1 MKAKA
6 SFVKTILGRLIFK
19 RFDLPR
25 FFRWVFVLILYLIT
39 FSALDQLAHTLQL
52 YPGVVAWYPP
62 DGLSLAF
69 LLTFGAG
76 FTPVFV
82 LASLFSSLFIYHFS
96 TPLGPILVWAV
107 ILSAVYGMEAVL
119 LRRRVRIDPELKA
132 LRDTLWLILTSA
144 VAATILAVISVSV
157 LIQYG
162 EIPAAV
168 YFNAVAEWWIG
179 EMTGIVVFTPFLL
192 VHAMPWVRRFIN
204 GELRNSKKQF
214 VFRRPSLQSI
224 GQVISIPVI
233 LYITFGIPA
242 LGSFE
247 PYYLMAVPLIWIAL
261 KNGFSKVSLAI
272 VGMNFGTVLAIW
284 LFKFDTAHLGELQ
297 FLTLGIYAS
306 TLLTG
311 AIITQQKRTQEEL
324 RQSEEKYRDM
334 VNTVNDGIFASNDRG
349 ILMFANQALARIHGF
364 ERPEELVG
372 RTFLEFIAP
381 AMVGNITQSFI
392 ESLQG
397 GTTSE
402 TIEAEIIRPNGT
414 GAFIEIKPVPFV
426 EDGKVT
432 GVRGVVRDI
441 TARKQAEEVLAQE
454 RNLLR
459 SLIDH
464 VPDLIYVKDAQSRF
478 LIANP
483 ALARLT
489 GVASPDELIG
499 KTDFDFFPQEL
510 AAKYYADEQAI
521 FQSGQPVLEL
531 EEPWVGAADNRR
543 WLSSTKILL
552 RNAQGKIIELV
563 GQSRDI
569 TERKQAEAAL
579 RESEERYAVAVRG
592 ANDGIWDW
600 NLKTNE
606 LYYSPRWKSMLGYEE
621 SEIGISPDEWFKRV
635 HPDDV
640 MRLKAELNAHIK
652 GDAPLFQSEYRM
664 LHKNGQYLWMLSR
677 GLAVR
682 DAEGNVHRLAG
693 SQTDITLQKQ
703 AEQEIGRLAKFPS
716 ENPNPVLRLSRDGL
730 LMYANTASEAFLS
743 MWDCE
748 VGGPVPEFWRDL
760 ANQALA
766 TKENKTVDI
775 VCDGKDYSM
784 FVAPVAE
791 PGYVNVY
798 GRDVTE
804 SKQAEEANR
813 ETQARFEGIV
823 NMAVEG
829 IISIDESQRVILFN
843 QGAERIFGYSAA
855 EALGLPLV
863 EFLPLSSAELHHR
876 LVQNF
881 GATDDE
887 QSRQMSKLREIQG
900 RRLGGMLFPAEVNIS
915 KVTVK
920 GKIIYTAIVRD
931 ITLRIQAEEEIK
943 ISNDELSM
951 LFELSHS
958 MANAD
963 KLDDI
968 LDLVNRHAVESIH
981 TTFARIALFED
992 GNYIIRA
999 AYPIRA
1005 IGNDFGIGERYPV
1018 NSISSSPHILE
1029 QNEPMILRAS
1039 DPGISNEEKKVL
1051 LLDFAQLL
1059 CLIPLRISDSA
1070 PNSENLIGLLM
1081 LGETRNEAR
1090 EPFTPEKMRL
1100 ARTIGD
1106 SAAIAIRRMLLR
1118 EQTERRL
1125 HQLMA
1130 LSEIDLA
1137 ILSSSDMVFSLGVL
1151 LSQVIEQ
1158 LRVDAVDIW
1167 LFNPT
1172 SQMLEFVS
1180 GRGFRTLAFEHGEP
1194 LHLGEGDVGQAALER
1209 RTIHVPNLT
1218 AHDVHPRLKKAL
1230 AEEPFISYFAVP
1242 LIVKEQVKGVLELF
1256 QRTELEPNDEWLNF
1270 LYALANQAAIAIDN
1284 SSLFKDL
1291 QESNIELTQAYDAT
1305 IQGWSRALD
1314 LRDKET
1320 EGHTQRVTELTIK
1333 LGRQFGLSENEL
1345 VHLRRGALL
1354 HDIGKMGVPDA
1365 ILLKPG
1371 SLTDGEWIMMRKHP
1385 AFAYEMLSPIH
1396 YLQSALDIPYC
1407 HHEKWDGTGY
1417 PRGLSGDQIPFAAR
1431 IFAVV
1436 DVWDALTSDR
1446 PYRAAWPEE
1455 KVLDHI
1461 RSLAGTHFDPQ
1472 VAKVCLELG
1481 LLSGQKR
1488 L

>member
-6 SFVKTILGRLIFK
+6 LFVKTILGRLIFK

-25 FFRWVFVLILYLIT
+25 FIRWVLVLILYLIT
-39 FSALDQLAHTLQL
+39 FSALDQLTHTLQL

-69 LLTFGAG
+69 LLTFGLW
-76 FTPVFV
+76 FTPVFT
-82 LASLFSSLFIYHFS
+82 LASLFSSLFVYHFS

-107 ILSAVYGMEAVL
+107 ILSAIYGMDAVI

-157 LIQYG
+157 LIQDG

-192 VHAMPWVRRFIN
+192 VHGMPWVRRFIN
-204 GELRNSKKQF
+204 GERTNSKKQF
-214 VFRRPSLQSI
+214 VFRRSSLQSI

-242 LGSFE
+242 LGSFK

-272 VGMNFGTVLAIW
+272 VGMNFGTMLAIW
-284 LFKFDTAHLGELQ
+284 LFKFDATHLGELQ

-311 AIITQQKRTQEEL
+311 AIITEQKRTQEEL

-381 AMVGNITQSFI
+381 AMVGNITQLFI

-432 GVRGVVRDI
+432 GVRGVVRDV
-441 TARKQAEEVLAQE
+441 TARK
-454 RNLLR
+454 
-459 SLIDH
+459 
-464 VPDLIYVKDAQSRF
+464 
-478 LIANP
+478 
-483 ALARLT
+483 
-489 GVASPDELIG
+489 
-499 KTDFDFFPQEL
+499 
-510 AAKYYADEQAI
+510 
-521 FQSGQPVLEL
+521 
-531 EEPWVGAADNRR
+531 
-543 WLSSTKILL
+543 
-552 RNAQGKIIELV
+552 
-563 GQSRDI
+563 
-569 TERKQAEAAL
+569 
-579 RESEERYAVAVRG
+579 
-592 ANDGIWDW
+592 
-600 NLKTNE
+600 
-606 LYYSPRWKSMLGYEE
+606 
-621 SEIGISPDEWFKRV
+621 
-635 HPDDV
+635 
-640 MRLKAELNAHIK
+640 
-652 GDAPLFQSEYRM
+652 
-664 LHKNGQYLWMLSR
+664 
-677 GLAVR
+677 
-682 DAEGNVHRLAG
+682 
-693 SQTDITLQKQ
+693 
-703 AEQEIGRLAKFPS
+703 
-716 ENPNPVLRLSRDGL
+716 
-730 LMYANTASEAFLS
+730 
-743 MWDCE
+743 
-748 VGGPVPEFWRDL
+748 
-760 ANQALA
+760 
-766 TKENKTVDI
+766 
-775 VCDGKDYSM
+775 
-784 FVAPVAE
+784 
-791 PGYVNVY
+791 
-798 GRDVTE
+798 
-804 SKQAEEANR
+804 
-813 ETQARFEGIV
+813 
-823 NMAVEG
+823 
-829 IISIDESQRVILFN
+829 
-843 QGAERIFGYSAA
+843 
-855 EALGLPLV
+855 
-863 EFLPLSSAELHHR
+863 
-876 LVQNF
+876 
-881 GATDDE
+881 
-887 QSRQMSKLREIQG
+887 
-900 RRLGGMLFPAEVNIS
+900 
-915 KVTVK
+915 
-920 GKIIYTAIVRD
+920 
-931 ITLRIQAEEEIK
+931 QAEEEIK

-951 LFELSHS
+951 LFKLSHS
-958 MANAD
+958 LAEAD

-981 TTFARIALFED
+981 ATFARIALFED

-1029 QNEPMILRAS
+1029 QNEPMILRAT

-1051 LLDFAQLL
+1051 LLDFAQSL
-1059 CLIPLRISDSA
+1059 CLIPLRISNSA

-1090 EPFTPEKMRL
+1090 EPFTSGKIRL
-1100 ARTIGD
+1100 ARTIGA

-1125 HQLMA
+1125 HRLIA

-1180 GRGFRTLAFEHGEP
+1180 GRGFRTLAFKQGEP
-1194 LHLGEGDVGQAALER
+1194 LHLGEGHVGQAALER

-1218 AHDVHPRLKKAL
+1218 AHNVHPRLKKAL

-1256 QRTELEPNDEWLNF
+1256 QHTELEPNDEWLKF
-1270 LYALANQAAIAIDN
+1270 LHALANQAAIAIDN

-1333 LGRQFGLSENEL
+1333 LGHQFGLSENEL

-1371 SLTDGEWIMMRKHP
+1371 SLTDEEWIIMRKHP
-1385 AFAYEMLSPIH
+1385 TFAYEMLSPIH

-1461 RSLAGTHFDPQ
+1461 RSLVGTHFDPQ
-1472 VAKVCLELG
+1472 VAKVCLKSG